1 MNQKQQAVWP
11 YARDVTR
18 WVTIGLG
25 VGAIAILHFVT
36 DSSRIILHEVYNYLC
51 YGPIIAGAYWYGAR
65 GGVAVAAGTAGLFI
79 PHIRSA
85 WAGNAE
91 YSTSL
96 YAQVLAFH
104 LLGLTLGLLIGTQR
118 RLTTRYR
125 AAALSLE
132 QRNRELHQSQ
142 DQLRQADR
150 LSALGAMAAGLAH
163 EIRNPLAGVKGAL
176 EIIASRVSTGT
187 PEAEF
192 AQIAE
197 KELGR
202 LDTLLTDF
210 LLYARP
216 HDPVLRPTN
225 VHEIVERVT
234 ALLQQEAEKVSITI
248 SVGGSAESASILAD
262 AEQMT
267 QVLFNIVLNAIQ
279 ASRPGGSVR
288 IRESSEAG
296 WWTIDVM
303 DDGPGISPEHMLRL
317 FDPFFTTKSHGT
329 GLGLAISHRIVSS
342 HGGTIKVL
350 PQTSGGSVFRISLP
364 RIDSVR
370 V

>member
-1 MNQKQQAVWP
+1 MNQKQQAVWHD
-11 YARDVTR
+11 ARVVKR
-18 WVTIGLG
+18 WSAIILG
-25 VGAIAILHFVT
+25 VGAVAVLHFVT
-36 DSSRIILHEVYNYLC
+36 DPSRIILHEVYNYLC
-51 YGPIIAGAYWYGAR
+51 YVPIIAGAYWYGAW

-104 LLGLTLGLLIGTQR
+104 LLGLTLGLLTGAQR

-125 AAALSLE
+125 EAALSLE
-132 QRNRELHQSQ
+132 QTNRELHESQ
-142 DQLRQADR
+142 DRLRQADR
-150 LSALGAMAAGLAH
+150 LSALGTMAAGLAH

-176 EIIASRVSTGT
+176 EIVASRVSVGT

-192 AQIAE
+192 AQIAQ
-197 KELGR
+197 KELAR
-202 LDTLLTDF
+202 LDTMLTDF

-216 HDPVLRPTN
+216 HNPVLRLTN

-234 ALLQQEAEKVSITI
+234 AVLQHEAEKLSVAI
-248 SVGGSAESASILAD
+248 SVDGSAGTGSILAD

-267 QVLFNIVLNAIQ
+267 QVLFNIVLNAVQ

-303 DDGPGISPEHMLRL
+303 DDGPGIPPEHALRL
-317 FDPFFTTKSHGT
+317 FDPFFTTKAGGT
-329 GLGLAISHRIVSS
+329 GLGLAISQRIVSS
-342 HGGTIKVL
+342 HGGTIEVL
-350 PQTSGGSVFRISLP
+350 PGTSGGSIFRVSLP
-364 RIDSVR
+364 RVDSV
-370 V
+370 